1 MELTALLIGFFL
13 LVTVFMPWVNHL
25 RFGSMRDDIKRLQD
39 EVKHLRSQLLDQGAE
54 ASAPK
59 VQQSV
64 PLAQPVAEV
73 KEETSSR
80 PVAEEI
86 EAREPPKP
94 RASVPE
100 APKTDWAR
108 KAQDSFEQNI
118 AAKFPVWIGALSLI
132 CAAFFLVKYS
142 IELGWMRPVV
152 RVSLGGLFGAGLV
165 AAGQWVIRRDYIANY
180 ERISQGLVGAGIV
193 AMYTS
198 IYAALNLYDLL
209 PPLIAFGGMFGVTA
223 LAVILSLRHGQPIA
237 VFGLLGG
244 LLTPALIGSD
254 EPNAKAM
261 FTYLFFLFSGMFMV
275 LTRKGWWVLAIIAVI
290 GVFSWSAFWFLW
302 VFIASDALVLVIFCM
317 AVTAVVLAVTGRM
330 IAGDNVEKKH
340 DLPVHRLNLMAI
352 AGSALTI
359 VWLSMEIALT
369 LFDWSMLGLLGMAVM
384 ALAYFKPSVYQRPL
398 WVMLGA
404 SLVLYYFWAEQAP
417 LNNAI
422 AVIAGMSALYIGG
435 GAFLMR
441 QVSDPRF
448 WVAVQSITGVALY
461 ALSYFAL
468 DLPDSFTES
477 FGMFWGIAG
486 LVLAS
491 LAIYQASNIL
501 ENYHVDTT
509 IKAHL
514 LAIYML
520 AASAFIAMGLSIELP
535 WEYLPLAIAG
545 QIAVTA
551 WLYQK
556 THIDFLKN
564 IALVLTLVFVGLHYE
579 QIILFF
585 HIVTL
590 SITGNAPY
598 LSQVTRYFVDAP
610 LVKLGIPAMLMAMAL
625 WVFAKHGKIDKKFFH
640 VVFGAFISL
649 GLAAAYYLFRYS
661 VHGDYATALAT
672 QAGFIERGVVT
683 AKIGLLGFG
692 LLEACKKWDIAYL
705 KPWALGLLM
714 IAGLRY
720 IYFDCL
726 IHNPYFSRDQFVGDM
741 PLINGITLTYGLGAL
756 LWTWAV
762 YHGEL
767 ISKKVVYKVFAF
779 ASLFAFATFSVR
791 QYFHGGNL
799 IPGSVEP
806 AELYGY
812 SVAWLLTGVGLLAVG
827 IQRQNKTA
835 RMASLAFILLAILK
849 VFLYDAAELEGLYRV
864 CSFFGLGVSLI
875 GLSFFYTRF
884 MFSDTAISGK

>member
-1 MELTALLIGFFL
+1 MELIYVLIGLFL
-13 LVTVFMPWVNHL
+13 LVTVFMPWLNHS
-25 RFGSMRDDIKRLQD
+25 RSRSMRDDIKRLQD
-39 EVKHLRSQLLDQGAE
+39 EVRHLRSQLLDQGAKV
-54 ASAPK
+54 SSPK
-59 VQQSV
+59 AQQSV
-64 PLAQPVAEV
+64 PLAQPVEEV
-73 KEETSSR
+73 KEATSSK

-86 EAREPPKP
+86 EARESPKP
-94 RASVPE
+94 RSSVPE
-100 APKTDWAR
+100 APKADWAR

-118 AAKFPVWIGALSLI
+118 ATKLPVWIGALSLI

-152 RVSLGGLFGAGLV
+152 RVFLGGLFGAGLV
-165 AAGQWVIRRDYIANY
+165 AAGQWIIRRDYIANY

-193 AMYTS
+193 AMYAS

-254 EPNAKAM
+254 EPNAIAM
-261 FTYLFFLFSGMFMV
+261 FTYLFFLFSSMFMV
-275 LTRKGWWVLAIIAVI
+275 LVRKGWWVLAIIAVI

-302 VFIASDALVLVIFCM
+302 IFVASDALVLVVFCM

-330 IAGDNVEKKH
+330 IASDNVEKKH
-340 DLPVHRLNLMAI
+340 ALPVHRLNLMAI

-359 VWLSMEIALT
+359 FWLSMEMTLT

-384 ALAYFKPSVYQRPL
+384 ALAYFKPGVYQRPL
-398 WVMLGA
+398 WVILGA
-404 SLVLYYFWAEQAP
+404 SLVLYYFWAEQVP

-422 AVIAGMSALYIGG
+422 AVVAGMSALYIGG

-448 WVAVQSITGVALY
+448 WAGVQSITGVALY

-468 DLPDSFTES
+468 DLPISFKEP
-477 FGMFWGIAG
+477 FGMFWGIAS

-491 LAIYQASNIL
+491 LAIYQASDIR
-501 ENYHVDTT
+501 EKYHVDMT
-509 IKAHL
+509 IREHL
-514 LAIYML
+514 IAIYTL

-535 WEYLPLAIAG
+535 WEYAPLAIAG

-551 WLYQK
+551 WVYQK
-556 THIDFLKN
+556 TRIDFLKN
-564 IALVLTLVFVGLHYE
+564 IALILTLVFIGLHYE

-585 HIVTL
+585 HLATL
-590 SITGNAPY
+590 SIVDDAPY

-625 WVFAKHGKIDKKFFH
+625 WVFAKHGEIDKKFFNI
-640 VVFGAFISL
+640 VFGTFISL
-649 GLAAAYYLFRYS
+649 ALAAAYYLCRYS
-661 VHGDYATALAT
+661 FHGDYATALST
-672 QAGFIERGVVT
+672 EAGFIERGVVT

-726 IHNPYFSRDQFVGDM
+726 IHNPYFSHNQFVGDM

-762 YHGEL
+762 YHSEL
-767 ISKKVVYKVFAF
+767 RSKKVVYKVFAF
-779 ASLFAFATFSVR
+779 ASLFSFATFSVR
-791 QYFHGGNL
+791 QYFHGGSL

-864 CSFFGLGVSLI
+864 FSFFGLGVSLI

-884 MFSDTAISGK
+884 MFSDKAIAGK

>member
-1 MELTALLIGFFL
+1 MEPIALLIGLFL
-13 LVTVFMPWVNHL
+13 LVTALMPWVNRSRL
-25 RFGSMRDDIKRLQD
+25 RSMRDDIKRLQD
-39 EVKHLRSQLLDQGAE
+39 EVKHLRSQLLDQGE
-54 ASAPK
+54 KASAPK
-59 VQQSV
+59 VRQSV
-64 PLAQPVAEV
+64 PLAEPVAEV
-73 KEETSSR
+73 KKETSSR

-94 RASVPE
+94 RSSIPE
-100 APKTDWAR
+100 APRTDWAR

-118 AAKFPVWIGALSLI
+118 AAKLPVWIGALSLI

-165 AAGQWVIRRDYIANY
+165 AAGQWVIRHDYIANY

-198 IYAALNLYDLL
+198 IYAALNLYNLL
-209 PPLIAFGGMFGVTA
+209 PPLIAFGGMFGVTV

-254 EPNAKAM
+254 EPNAIAM
-261 FTYLFFLFSGMFMV
+261 FTYLFLLFSSMFMV
-275 LTRKGWWVLAIIAVI
+275 LVRKGWWVLAIIAVI

-302 VFIASDALVLVIFCM
+302 IFADSDALVLVIFSM

-330 IAGDNVEKKH
+330 IASDNVEKKQS
-340 DLPVHRLNLMAI
+340 LPVHGLNLIAI
-352 AGSALTI
+352 AGGALTI
-359 VWLSMEIALT
+359 VWLSMKMTLT

-384 ALAYFKPSVYQRPL
+384 ALAYFKPGIYQRPL

-404 SLVLYYFWAEQAP
+404 SLVLYYFWAEHAP

-448 WVAVQSITGVALY
+448 WAGVQSITGVSLY

-468 DLPDSFTES
+468 DLPVSFKEP
-477 FGMFWGIAG
+477 FGMFWGITG

-491 LAIYQASNIL
+491 LAIYQASDIR
-501 ENYHVDTT
+501 EKYHADTT
-509 IKAHL
+509 IREHL
-514 LAIYML
+514 IAIYTL
-520 AASAFIAMGLSIELP
+520 VASAFIAMGLAIELP
-535 WEYLPLAIAG
+535 WEYAPLAIAG

-551 WLYQK
+551 WIYQR
-556 THIDFLKN
+556 TRIDFLKN
-564 IALVLTLVFVGLHYE
+564 IALILTLVFVGLHYE

-585 HIVTL
+585 HMATL

-625 WVFAKHGKIDKKFFH
+625 WIFAQHGEIDKRFFN

-649 GLAAAYYLFRYS
+649 LLAAAYYLFRYS
-661 VHGDYATALAT
+661 VHGDYATALST
-672 QAGFIERGVVT
+672 KAGFIERGVVT
-683 AKIGLLGFG
+683 ATLGLLGFG
-692 LLEACKKWDIAYL
+692 LLEAFRKWDIAYL

-726 IHNPYFSRDQFVGDM
+726 IHNPCFSRDQFVGDM

-762 YHGEL
+762 YHREL
-767 ISKKVVYKVFAF
+767 KSRKVVYKVFAF

-799 IPGSVEP
+799 IPGSVGS

-812 SVAWLLTGVGLLAVG
+812 SVAWLLTGIGLLAVG

-835 RMASLAFILLAILK
+835 RMASLAFLLLAILK

-864 CSFFGLGVSLI
+864 FSFFGLGVSLI

-884 MFSDTAISGK
+884 IFSDKAIAGK

>member
-1 MELTALLIGFFL
+1 MEPIAVLIGLFL
-13 LVTVFMPWVNHL
+13 LVTVLMPWVNHS

-39 EVKHLRSQLLDQGAE
+39 EVRHLRSQLLDQGE
-54 ASAPK
+54 KVSSPK
-59 VQQSV
+59 VKQSV
-64 PLAQPVAEV
+64 PLAQPVEEI
-73 KEETSSR
+73 KEEISSK

-86 EAREPPKP
+86 KAWEPPKP
-94 RASVPE
+94 RSSVSE
-100 APKTDWAR
+100 APETDWAR

-118 AAKFPVWIGALSLI
+118 ATKLPVWIGALSLI

-142 IELGWMRPVV
+142 IGLGWMRPVA

-165 AAGQWVIRRDYIANY
+165 AAGQWVTRRDYIANY

-193 AMYTS
+193 AMYAS

-209 PPLIAFGGMFGVTA
+209 PPLVAFGGMIGVTA

-254 EPNAKAM
+254 EPNAIAI
-261 FTYLFFLFSGMFMV
+261 FTYLFLLFSGMFMV
-275 LTRKGWWVLAIIAVI
+275 LARKGWWMLAIIAVI

-302 VFIASDALVLVIFCM
+302 VFVASDALVLVVFSM
-317 AVTAVVLAVTGRM
+317 TVTAVVLAVTGRK
-330 IAGDNVEKKH
+330 IASDNVEKKH
-340 DLPVHRLNLMAI
+340 GLPVHGLNFMAI

-359 VWLSMEIALT
+359 VWLNMEIALT
-369 LFDWSMLGLLGMAVM
+369 LFNWSMLGLLGMAVM

-398 WVMLGA
+398 WAMLGA
-404 SLVLYYFWAEQAP
+404 SLALYYFWAEQAP

-422 AVIAGMSALYIGG
+422 AVIVGMSALYIGG

-448 WVAVQSITGVALY
+448 WAGVQSITGVSLY
-461 ALSYFAL
+461 ALSYLAL
-468 DLPDSFTES
+468 DPPVSFTEP
-477 FGMFWGIAG
+477 FGVFWGIAS

-491 LAIYQASNIL
+491 LAIYQASDIR
-501 ENYHVDTT
+501 EKYHVDTT
-509 IKAHL
+509 IREHL
-514 LAIYML
+514 VAIYTL

-535 WEYLPLAIAG
+535 WEYAPLAIAG

-551 WLYQK
+551 WVYQR
-556 THIDFLKN
+556 TRIDFLKN
-564 IALVLTLVFVGLHYE
+564 IALILTLVFVGMHYE

-585 HIVTL
+585 HMATL
-590 SITGNAPY
+590 SIGGNAPN
-598 LSQVTRYFVDAP
+598 LSRVTRYFVDAP
-610 LVKLGIPAMLMAMAL
+610 FVKLGIPSMLIATAL
-625 WVFAKHGKIDKKFFH
+625 WIFAKHGEIDKKFFN

-649 GLAAAYYLFRYS
+649 ALAAAYYLFRYS
-661 VHGDYATALAT
+661 VHGDYATALST
-672 QAGFIERGVVT
+672 EAGFIERGVVT

-692 LLEACKKWDIAYL
+692 LLEAFRKWDIEYL

-726 IHNPYFSRDQFVGDM
+726 IHNPYFFRDQFVGDM

-762 YHGEL
+762 YHAEL
-767 ISKKVVYKVFAF
+767 TSKKVVYKVFGF
-779 ASLFAFATFSVR
+779 VSLFAFATFSVR

-812 SVAWLLTGVGLLAVG
+812 SVAWLLTGLGLLAVG

-835 RMASLAFILLAILK
+835 RMASLAFMLLAILK

-864 CSFFGLGVSLI
+864 FSFFGLGVSLI

-884 MFSDTAISGK
+884 MFSDKAISGK

>member
-1 MELTALLIGFFL
+1 MELIILLVGLFL
-13 LVTVFMPWVNHL
+13 LATVFMPWVNHS
-25 RFGSMRDDIKRLQD
+25 RFRSVRDDIKRLQD
-39 EVKHLRSQLLDQGAE
+39 EVRHLRSRLLDQEAE
-54 ASAPK
+54 VSSPK
-59 VQQSV
+59 VKQSV
-64 PLAQPVAEV
+64 PVAQPVEEI
-73 KEETSSR
+73 KEETSSK
-80 PVAEEI
+80 PVTKAI
-86 EAREPPKP
+86 ETREPPKP
-94 RASVPE
+94 RSSVPE
-100 APKTDWAR
+100 APKTDRAR
-108 KAQDSFEQNI
+108 KAQDSFEQDI
-118 AAKFPVWIGALSLI
+118 ATKLPVWIGALSLI

-152 RVSLGGLFGAGLV
+152 RVSLGGLFGAGLI
-165 AAGQWVIRRDYIANY
+165 AAGKWVIRRDYIANY

-193 AMYTS
+193 AMYAS

-209 PPLIAFGGMFGVTA
+209 PPLIAFGGMIGVTA

-244 LLTPALIGSD
+244 LLTPALIGSN
-254 EPNAKAM
+254 EPNAIAI
-261 FTYLFFLFSGMFMV
+261 FTYLFLLFSGMFMV
-275 LTRKGWWVLAIIAVI
+275 LARKGWWVLAIIAII

-302 VFIASDALVLVIFCM
+302 VFVASDALVLVVFCM

-330 IAGDNVEKKH
+330 IASDNVEKKH
-340 DLPVHRLNLMAI
+340 DLPIHGLNFMAI

-359 VWLSMEIALT
+359 VWLSMEMTLT

-384 ALAYFKPSVYQRPL
+384 ALAYFKPGVYQRPL
-398 WVMLGA
+398 WIMLGA
-404 SLVLYYFWAEQAP
+404 SLVLYYFWTEQAP

-422 AVIAGMSALYIGG
+422 AVIVGMSALYIGG
-435 GAFLMR
+435 AAFLMR

-448 WVAVQSITGVALY
+448 WAGVQSITGVSLY

-468 DLPDSFTES
+468 DLPVSYKEP
-477 FGMFWGIAG
+477 FGMFWGITS
-486 LVLAS
+486 LILAS
-491 LAIYQASNIL
+491 LAIYQASDIR
-501 ENYHVDTT
+501 EKYHVDTT
-509 IKAHL
+509 IRAHL
-514 LAIYML
+514 LAIYTL
-520 AASAFIAMGLSIELP
+520 AAAAFIAMGLSIELP
-535 WEYLPLAIAG
+535 WEYVPLAIAG

-551 WLYQK
+551 WIYQR

-564 IALVLTLVFVGLHYE
+564 IALILTLVFVGLHYE

-585 HIVTL
+585 HMATL
-590 SITGNAPY
+590 SIGGNAPQ

-625 WVFAKHGKIDKKFFH
+625 WIFAQHGELDEKFFNI
-640 VVFGAFISL
+640 VFGAFIFL
-649 GLAAAYYLFRYS
+649 ALAAAYYLFRYS
-661 VHGDYATALAT
+661 VHGDYATALST
-672 QAGFIERGVVT
+672 KAGFIERSVVT
-683 AKIGLLGFG
+683 AMISLLGFG
-692 LLEACKKWDIAYL
+692 LLEAFKKWDIAYL
-705 KPWALGLLM
+705 RPWALGLLM

-726 IHNPYFSRDQFVGDM
+726 IHNPCFSHDQFVGDM

-767 ISKKVVYKVFAF
+767 TSKKVIYKVFGF

-799 IPGSVEP
+799 IPGSVAP

-864 CSFFGLGVSLI
+864 FSFFGLGVSLI

-884 MFSDTAISGK
+884 MFSDKAIAGK

>member
-1 MELTALLIGFFL
+1 MELIYVLIGLFL
-13 LVTVFMPWVNHL
+13 LVTVFMPWANRS

-39 EVKHLRSQLLDQGAE
+39 EVRHLRSQLLDQGKE
-54 ASAPK
+54 ASSQK

-64 PLAQPVAEV
+64 PLARPVEEV

-86 EAREPPKP
+86 ETREPPKP
-94 RASVPE
+94 RSSVPE
-100 APKTDWAR
+100 APKRDWAQ
-108 KAQDSFEQNI
+108 KARDSFEQNI
-118 AAKFPVWIGALSLI
+118 AAKLPVWIGALSLI
-132 CAAFFLVKYS
+132 CAVFFLVKYS
-142 IELGWMRPVV
+142 IELGWMRPVA

-165 AAGQWVIRRDYIANY
+165 AAGQWLIRRDYIANY
-180 ERISQGLVGAGIV
+180 ERIAQGLVGAGIV
-193 AMYTS
+193 AMYAS

-254 EPNAKAM
+254 EPNAMAM

-275 LTRKGWWVLAIIAVI
+275 LARKGWWVLAMIAVI

-302 VFIASDALVLVIFCM
+302 IFIASDALVLVVFAM

-330 IAGDNVEKKH
+330 IASDNVEKKH
-340 DLPVHRLNLMAI
+340 GLPVHGLNFMAI

-359 VWLSMEIALT
+359 VWLSMEMALT

-384 ALAYFKPSVYQRPL
+384 ALAYFKPGVYQRPL

-404 SLVLYYFWAEQAP
+404 SLVIYYFWAEQAP

-422 AVIAGMSALYIGG
+422 AVIAGLSALYIGG
-435 GAFLMR
+435 AAFLMR

-448 WVAVQSITGVALY
+448 WAAVQSITGVSLY

-468 DLPDSFTES
+468 DPPVSFTES
-477 FGMFWGIAG
+477 FGMFWGIAS
-486 LVLAS
+486 LILAS
-491 LAIYQASNIL
+491 LAIYQASDIL
-501 ENYHVDTT
+501 ENYHVDTK

-514 LAIYML
+514 LAIYTL

-551 WLYQK
+551 WVYQK
-556 THIDFLKN
+556 TRIDFLKN
-564 IALVLTLVFVGLHYE
+564 IALILTLVFVGLNYE

-590 SITGNAPY
+590 SIAGDAPR
-598 LSQVTRYFVDAP
+598 LSQVTLYFVDAP
-610 LVKLGIPAMLMAMAL
+610 LVKLGIPAMLMAMTL
-625 WVFAKHGKIDKKFFH
+625 WIFAQHEEIDKKFFN

-649 GLAAAYYLFRYS
+649 ALAAVYYLFRYS
-661 VHGDYATALAT
+661 VHGDYATALSTA
-672 QAGFIERGVVT
+672 AGFIERGVVT
-683 AKIGLLGFG
+683 ATIGLLGFG
-692 LLEACKKWDIAYL
+692 LLEARKKWGIEHL

-726 IHNPYFSRDQFVGDM
+726 IHNPCFSRDQFVGDM

-762 YHGEL
+762 YHADL
-767 ISKKVVYKVFAF
+767 TSKKAVYKVFAF

-791 QYFHGGNL
+791 QYFHGGSL
-799 IPGSVEP
+799 IPGSVGP

-812 SVAWLLTGVGLLAVG
+812 SVAWLLTGLGLLAVG

-835 RMASLAFILLAILK
+835 RMASLAFMLLAILK

-864 CSFFGLGVSLI
+864 FSFFGLGVSLI

-884 MFSDTAISGK
+884 MFSDKAIAGK